1 MVKLAL
7 LIGINYVGS
16 NSKYQLSGCVNDVNN
31 MSKFLKTYLGYE
43 NKNIV
48 ILTDYTST
56 KPTKSN
62 ILKAFNSLIA
72 SLKKGDEAFCHYSG
86 HGLNIPDYNKD
97 EESGFDSA
105 IAPSDFTKSG
115 FISDDVIRTN
125 LIQKVPSGANLY
137 VVIDACHSGTMCDL
151 RNKYDDSSYLLKNT
165 SVLPTTYNPSD
176 WALRQTMYE
185 FTKYNNTAGKAF
197 YIAGCQDEQTSA
209 DAYIKSE
216 KTYNGALTYILLSLL
231 KSNNL
236 ATYNWKNLL
245 KDICCNEKIQG
256 YTQRTAISSGQ
267 PLNMDSAVF
276 TLPLASAKVK
286 VEVIPPK
293 KKMLVNVNYKK
304 MKKNTIMKK
313 MLFC

>member
-1 MVKLAL
+1 MVKRAL
-7 LIGINYVGS
+7 LVGINYLGS
-16 NSKYQLSGCVNDVNN
+16 QYQLSGCINDVNN
-31 MSKFLKTYLGYE
+31 MASFLQKSLGYE

-48 ILTDYTST
+48 MLTDNTLL
-56 KPTKSN
+56 KPTRAN
-62 ILKAFNSLIA
+62 ILKGFDSLTA
-72 SLKKGDEAFCHYSG
+72 LLKTGDEAFFHYSG
-86 HGLNIPDYNKD
+86 HGLQIPDYNGD
-97 EESGFDSA
+97 EESGYDSA
-105 IAPSDFTKSG
+105 IAPIDFTRSG
-115 FISDDVIRTN
+115 FISDDIIRTN

-286 VEVIPPK
+286 VSIPPK